1 MARSYNESGH
11 FNYLHSMQVSAKQIA
26 DLLNAQIRGDESVLV
41 SKPSKIEEG
50 GAGTIT
56 FFGNAKYEQYLYDTT
71 ASIVIVPEDFE
82 PKQEIPATQIIV
94 SNVYESLGILLQQFD
109 KSKGGPQGISPLSF
123 LESSFG
129 DDIHIGAYTVV
140 GKNVAINKNSVIY
153 PQCFIGENV
162 VIGKDCKIYPGV
174 RIYADTIIGDHCI
187 IHSNAVIGSDGF
199 GFAPTADGSFKK
211 IEQVGAVILED
222 HVEIGANTVID
233 RGSIGDT
240 VIKKGS
246 KLDNLIQIAHNVEIG
261 ENTVIAA
268 QAGIAGSTKIG
279 KSCQIGGQAGFVGHI
294 TVADGTKV
302 QAQSG
307 IAAAI
312 KEPNKAVYGSPA
324 LAYRDYLRAYAVFK
338 NLPDLAK
345 QVKALESKVKDLES
359 Q

>member
-1 MARSYNESGH
+1 MQISAR
-11 FNYLHSMQVSAKQIA
+11 QIA
-26 DLLNAQIRGDESVLV
+26 NLLNAEIKGDEDVLV

-50 GAGTIT
+50 GTGTIT
-56 FFGNAKYEQYLYDTT
+56 FFGNAKYEQYLYETT

-82 PKQEIPATQIIV
+82 PKNEILATQIIV
-94 SNVYESLGILLQQFD
+94 PNVYEALGVLLKQFD
-109 KSKGGPQGISPLSF
+109 KSKGGPRGISSMSL
-123 LESSFG
+123 LESNF
-129 DDIHIGAYTVV
+129 DNEVHIGAFAVI
-140 GKNVAINKNSVIY
+140 GKNVLIDNNSVIY
-153 PQCFIGENV
+153 PHCFVGDNV
-162 VIGKDCKIYPGV
+162 KIGKDCKIYPGV
-174 RIYADTIIGDHCI
+174 KIYADTIIGDNCI

-199 GFAPTADGSFKK
+199 GFAPTSDGSFKK
-211 IEQVGAVILED
+211 IEQVGSVILED
-222 HVEIGANTVID
+222 NVEIGANTVID

-240 VIKKGS
+240 ILRKGS

-261 ENTVIAA
+261 DNTVIAA

-312 KEPNKAVYGSPA
+312 KDPQKAFYGSPA
-324 LAYRDYLRAYAVFK
+324 LGYRDYLKSYAAFK
-338 NLPDLAK
+338 NLPDLVK
-345 QVKALESKVKDLES
+345 KLKALESKVKDLES